1 MTTRWTAQRPLRIG
15 LSRFIGLKR
24 LYESLEQIH
33 NSINTIHEANS
44 TRQGT
49 KTKIGEIG
57 RCVQTRLA
65 SRDQGCDQDSTWSS
79 LIVQLPLWI
88 TEHIRGNFSRNWDIF
103 HNSWNVIPGNAM
115 QMVAFYAYYA
125 LPRSIQPRALYLQQ
139 LQYTLLEL
147 LPLIRDIFVKGFSI
161 SDVQAINFSLTLTG
175 LGQGWKL

>member
-1 MTTRWTAQRPLRIG
+1 
-15 LSRFIGLKR
+15 
-24 LYESLEQIH
+24 
-33 NSINTIHEANS
+33 
-44 TRQGT
+44 
-49 KTKIGEIG
+49 
-57 RCVQTRLA
+57 
-65 SRDQGCDQDSTWSS
+65 
-79 LIVQLPLWI
+79 
-88 TEHIRGNFSRNWDIF
+88 
-103 HNSWNVIPGNAM
+103 M